1 MFMAVCL
8 YEWFAFPCKIEK
20 WSCEFGIALD
30 ESSVEVTE
38 AKEFL
43 DILYGLGLGPILDC
57 FKLDWV
63 HA

>member
-1 MFMAVCL
+1 MAVCPN
-8 YEWFAFPCKIEK
+8 EWFAFLSKVKER
-20 WSCEFGIALD
+20 SCELGIVLD
-30 ESSVEVTE
+30 ETSVEVTE

-43 DILYGLGLGPILDC
+43 DIFNGLGPWPILDC